1 MSKNQ
6 NAPHHRD
13 KAGRPDA
20 TVAEPVRTPRQ
31 ATPYLLAL
39 LSAML
44 LSLAFP
50 PAEIAWLAYLAPV
63 PLLVM
68 AVRTRSPRHVFLAG
82 WLGGTVFFGLNL
94 HWVRPITWAGY
105 FALIPYMGF
114 YWAAFAWLVRR
125 IEGTV
130 RIPLAL
136 LAPVL
141 WVPLEA
147 LRGWLLTGMPW
158 LLVGHSQHADLLLIQ
173 TADLVGVYGT
183 TFLVLATAG
192 LLADLLAHP
201 LILTL
206 EGRRPSTGSGRPE
219 RVEGRRVSR
228 VLAAMLLAVAGLWAA
243 TIGYGAWRLN
253 QAATR
258 PGPVVTTIQTVIPQS
273 MKNIVKAEQMQT
285 ATEIRKEIDR
295 IRQTER
301 QMLDDQFRLTREAL
315 DAAATENLKSDL
327 IVWPETMVPG
337 IMNRAFLEY
346 DSRALESYPELA
358 RLQERSRGY
367 WEEIRAAA
375 QEAAAPILFGGH
387 SAELRL
393 LRPDVMTFA
402 NQENAAFLIAP
413 DTPPY
418 GAEHTYAK
426 AHLVPFGEYVPFKE
440 TWPWLNERLRSFT
453 PYGYDYSLSAGRHDQ
468 EPFLLRYADRQARF
482 QVAIC
487 YEDAMAY
494 RIREM
499 VRPGSAGSPRPDGSP
514 DPAQPKAV
522 DFLINI
528 SNDGWFDGSVELDQH
543 LNLCVFRAVENRIP
557 IVRSVNTGISAIIT
571 SDGEVVKVVEQN
583 GVRRMVTGYT
593 TARLALD
600 DRVAPYTRHGD
611 VLVWACTAAGGAAA
625 ALAVGRGTCLTGR
638 QVRRRKESG
647 P

>member
-6 NAPHHRD
+6 NAPPHRD
-13 KAGRPDA
+13 KAGRPEA
-20 TVAEPVRTPRQ
+20 TVTKPVRASRR

-50 PAEIAWLAYLAPV
+50 PAEIAWLAYLALV

-68 AVRTRSPRHVFLAG
+68 AVRTRSPRHALLAG
-82 WLGGTVFFGLNL
+82 WLGGIVFFGLNL

-114 YWAAFAWLVRR
+114 YWAAFAWLIRR

-130 RIPLAL
+130 RIPLAI

-206 EGRRPSTGSGRPE
+206 EGRR
-219 RVEGRRVSR
+219 RVSR
-228 VLAAMLLAVAGLWAA
+228 ILAAMLLAVAGLWAA

-253 QAATR
+253 QAAGR
-258 PGPVVTTIQTVIPQS
+258 PGPVVTTIQTVIPQDL
-273 MKNIVKAEQMQT
+273 KNIVKSEQMQT
-285 ATEIRKEIDR
+285 AEAIRKEIDR

-393 LRPDVMTFA
+393 LRPDVMMFA
-402 NQENAAFLIAP
+402 NQENTAFLITAG
-413 DTPPY
+413 TPPY

-453 PYGYDYSLSAGRHDQ
+453 PYGYDYSLTPGRHDQ
-468 EPFLLRYADRQARF
+468 KPFLLRYDDRQARF

-499 VRPGSAGSPRPDGSP
+499 VRSP

-522 DFLINI
+522 DFLVNI
-528 SNDGWFDGSVELDQH
+528 SNDGWFDGSIELDQH
-543 LNLCVFRAVENRIP
+543 LNLCVFRAVENRVP

-571 SDGEVVKVVEQN
+571 SDGEVVKVVERN
-583 GVRRMVTGYT
+583 GVRRMVTGYA

-625 ALAVGRGTCLTGR
+625 ALAAGRGI
-638 QVRRRKESG
+638 RRRKESC

>member
-1 MSKNQ
+1 MSKNP
-6 NAPHHRD
+6 NAPPHRD

-20 TVAEPVRTPRQ
+20 TAAKPVRTPRR
-31 ATPYLLAL
+31 ATPYLLAIL
-39 LSAML
+39 AAML

-63 PLLVM
+63 PLLIM
-68 AVRTRSPRHVFLAG
+68 AVRTRSPRHVLLAG
-82 WLGGTVFFGLNL
+82 WLGGIVFFGLNL
-94 HWVRPITWAGY
+94 HWVRPITGAGY

-125 IEGTV
+125 IEGAV

-173 TADLVGVYGT
+173 TADTFGVYGT

-201 LILTL
+201 LILTTGGAVGPFDSL
-206 EGRRPSTGSGRPE
+206 RSLRAGR
-219 RVEGRRVSR
+219 RRVSR
-228 VLAAMLLAVAGLWAA
+228 ILAAMLLAVAGLWAA

-285 ATEIRKEIDR
+285 AEAIRKEIDR

-301 QMLDDQFRLTREAL
+301 RMLDDQFRLTREAL

-387 SAELRL
+387 SAELRMH
-393 LRPDVMTFA
+393 RQGEMTFA

-418 GAEHTYAK
+418 SPEHSYAK

-440 TWPWLNERLRSFT
+440 TWPWLHERLRSFT
-453 PYGYDYSLSAGRHDQ
+453 PYGYDYSLSPGRHDQ
-468 EPFLLRYADRQARF
+468 EPFLLRYDDREARF

-499 VRPGSAGSPRPDGSP
+499 VRSP

-528 SNDGWFDGSVELDQH
+528 SNDGWFDGSIELDQH
-543 LNLCVFRAVENRIP
+543 LNLCVFRAVENRVP

-571 SDGEVVKVVEQN
+571 SDGEVVKVVERN
-583 GVRRMVTGYT
+583 GVRRMVTGYA

-625 ALAVGRGTCLTGR
+625 ALAAGRGI
-638 QVRRRKESG
+638 RRRKESC

>member
-6 NAPHHRD
+6 NAPPHRD

-20 TVAEPVRTPRQ
+20 PVALARPAASPRGGQARRGLTAEPVRAPRR

-39 LSAML
+39 LGAML
-44 LSLAFP
+44 LGLAFP

-68 AVRTRSPRHVFLAG
+68 AVRTRSPRHALLAG
-82 WLGGTVFFGLNL
+82 WLGGIVFFGLNL

-114 YWAAFAWLVRR
+114 YWAAFAWLIRR

-141 WVPLEA
+141 WVPFEA

-158 LLVGHSQHADLLLIQ
+158 LLVGHTQHADLLLIQ

-201 LILTL
+201 LILTT
-206 EGRRPSTGSGRPE
+206 GGAVPQRRL
-219 RVEGRRVSR
+219 SR
-228 VLAAMLLAVAGLWAA
+228 VLVAMLLFVAGLWAA
-243 TIGYGAWRLN
+243 TVGYGAWRLN

-285 ATEIRKEIDR
+285 AEESRKEIDR

-301 QMLDDQFRLTREAL
+301 RMLDDQFRLTREAL

-327 IVWPETMVPG
+327 VVWPETMVPG

-346 DSRALESYPELA
+346 DSRTLESYPELA
-358 RLQERSRGY
+358 RLQARSRGY
-367 WEEIRAAA
+367 WAEIRDAAR
-375 QEAAAPILFGGH
+375 QAAAPILFGGH
-387 SAELRL
+387 AAELRL
-393 LRPDVMTFA
+393 LRQGVMTFA
-402 NQENAAFLIAP
+402 NQENAAFLVAP
-413 DTPPY
+413 DTPLCQ
-418 GAEHTYAK
+418 AEHTYTK
-426 AHLVPFGEYVPFKE
+426 AHLVPFGEYVPFKK
-440 TWPWLNERLRSFT
+440 TWPWLNERLRALT
-453 PYGYDYSLSAGRHDQ
+453 PYGYDYSLTPGEHDQ
-468 EPFLLRYADRQARF
+468 KPFLLRYADRQARF

-487 YEDAMAY
+487 YEDAMPY

-499 VRPGSAGSPRPDGSP
+499 VRSDN
-514 DPAQPKAV
+514 PAQPKAI
-522 DFLINI
+522 DFLVNI

-571 SDGEVVKVVEQN
+571 SNGEVVKVVEQN
-583 GVRRMVTGYT
+583 GVRRMVTGYA